1 MSWRG
6 RKWREVGFMRLGQF
20 CIKPGSCAEVGF
32 MQNAA
37 SRPPRP
43 AQLRTAKFFCPTPL
57 HGIGI

>member
-1 MSWRG
+1 LGG
-6 RKWREVGFMRLGQF
+6 RKWREVGFMQLGQF

-37 SRPPRP
+37 SRPPP
-43 AQLRTAKFFCPTPL
+43 AGAAADGKFFCPTPL